1 MPTLNLKA
9 TLQAYSKAPF
19 YGDYIRQPQSL
30 LGSDYDPN
38 LTYVL
43 KDGSWIDLAKA
54 SSELGISIDELKS
67 YISQVESRVRDNIRI
82 EQDLAN
88 PNDLKFY
95 DYNNIPTPIILP
107 TAKTDNVTVGINDV
121 GDLYTINNP
130 DEITLKTIVTY
141 ESDSDNISESFDI
154 KRDGKYQVVSIFD
167 EKEKAYISGS
177 DIRSR
182 LSAAEKNIRDLESY
196 TQGTGGFL
204 DPNNFGSFV
213 NLSVAEKNNLLN
225 QYAYDQLSGG
235 EAKLIPDQTK
245 VKNIFDGHI
254 WVYIQSDD
262 SWIDEGA
269 DTVVTAN
276 NDGVVGAVTGIAYD
290 PSNSETKFKISITS
304 DNGIM
309 SVNGLKEEFD
319 TVIYKTEAD
328 EQVIPNTYAQ
338 RTQIGTLKA
347 NNSVEDDDVINQSQ
361 FNDWIQNSFMT
372 TDDIYDLVN
381 YNFEIQTFGGNN

>member
-1 MPTLNLKA
+1 MPIINLTA

-38 LTYVL
+38 LIYVL

-54 SSELGISIDELKS
+54 SSELGISIDELDN
-67 YISQVESRVRDNIRI
+67 YIKLVEHKARDHIRI

-88 PNDLKFY
+88 PSDLKFY
-95 DYNNIPTPIILP
+95 DYNNVAKPIVLP
-107 TAKTDNVTVGINDV
+107 KAKTDNITIGLNDNNE
-121 GDLYTINNP
+121 LYTVNNP
-130 DEITLKTIVTY
+130 DEVTLKTVVTY
-141 ESDSDNISESFDI
+141 KGDSDNIYESFDI

-167 EKEKAYISGS
+167 EKEKTYISGTA
-177 DIRSR
+177 IRAR

-213 NLSVAEKNNLLN
+213 NLSDSEKNNLLN
-225 QYAYDQLSGG
+225 QYAYDQLSDG

-254 WVYIQSDD
+254 WVYVQSDD
-262 SWIDEGA
+262 NWVDEGA

-276 NDGVVGAVTGIAYD
+276 NDGVVGAVTGVAYD
-290 PSNSETKFKISITS
+290 PSNPETKFKISITS
-304 DNGIM
+304 DNGTM

-338 RTQIGTLKA
+338 RTQLGTLKA
-347 NNSVEDDDVINQSQ
+347 TNSVEDDDVINQSQ
-361 FNDWIQNSFMT
+361 FNDWVQNSFMT